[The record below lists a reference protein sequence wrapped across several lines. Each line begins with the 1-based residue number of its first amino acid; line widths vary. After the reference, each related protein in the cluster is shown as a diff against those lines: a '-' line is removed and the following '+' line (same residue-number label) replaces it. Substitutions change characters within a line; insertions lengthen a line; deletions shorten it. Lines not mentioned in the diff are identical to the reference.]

1 MKQLRLALSITTLLA
16 FSASANAQ
24 QTLVKNYENAS
35 LEIGQGYLTH
45 YADTCYLLLP
55 THVATE
61 SGNAAALLGE
71 GSPPTLGETSGFA
84 DLGDDVTLAKVS
96 GALTRDCGFGAS
108 AISRAVGSLIE
119 ANGLATVRAVNGDGT
134 VAQLA
139 VTIFDDDGSIFLR
152 VQPTNNQNQLR
163 KGQSGSLLM
172 SGRTP
177 IGMLLSV
184 DARHGVGKVIRLDA
198 MLRKFDKHM
207 ISLARAPLAT
217 AVTDAAASVQ
227 VTDWDALPS
236 GSDFRPSNLVATGNE
251 PPWIAQVQQWPT
263 ILEFSLGDERVAL
276 TGVELDGSVEDAG
289 SLPGSIEILISST
302 TQGSR
307 WRSVAGGN
315 INFAAGKALFS
326 LAPSWARRVRL
337 VFGSSVNGH
346 SIALRRVRIL
356 VEP

>member
-1 MKQLRLALSITTLLA
+1 MKPLFLAAAAITLALLTLIA
-16 FSASANAQ
+16 QAQ
-24 QTLVKNYENAS
+24 QTLVKNYENNS

-45 YADTCYLLLP
+45 YAETCYLLLP
-55 THVATE
+55 THVASE
-61 SGNAAALLGE
+61 SGTAAALLGE
-71 GSPPTLGETSGFA
+71 GAPPTLGETSEYA
-84 DLGDDVTLAKVS
+84 DLGDDVTVAKVS

-139 VTIFDDDGSIFLR
+139 VSIFDDDGSMFLR
-152 VQPTNNQNQLR
+152 VQPTNTQNQLR

-198 MLRKFDKHM
+198 MLRKFDKH
-207 ISLARAPLAT
+207 IIAQANAPLTSAAT
-217 AVTDAAASVQ
+217 AAAASVR

-276 TGVELDGSVEDAG
+276 TGVELDGAVEDVG
-289 SLPGSIEILISST
+289 SLPGSIEILISAT
-302 TQGSR
+302 TEGSR
-307 WRSVAGGN
+307 WRSVAGGS
-315 INFAAGKALFS
+315 IDFTADRARFS

-337 VFGSSVNGH
+337 VFGSSENGH

-356 VEP
+356 IEP